1 MNAEQPL
8 DIAGALPF
16 HAELERTLEQLL
28 ELPDEQSVDP
38 RWSKA
43 LVTLKAYSLRPAKR
57 VRPTLL
63 VTGWAMAARAPAHEV
78 PRGVQAFAAAL
89 ELLHTFMLI
98 HDDVADR
105 AMTRRGGLALHRMLG
120 DDSASGGDLAVV
132 LGDHLYSRAVEV
144 MLSSGAP
151 RAAAATRYMMAICRH
166 TAIGQY
172 LDLDLSRAPLGEVT
186 LFQTLKVAHLKTA
199 KYGFVA
205 PLVVGAMLGSG
216 SDELLAGLE
225 RVGRAAGM
233 AFQLRDD
240 LLGLF
245 GSDTIAGK
253 DSGADYSEGKRT
265 FPVIAAWTR
274 ASSSGRE
281 RLEALW
287 KPQVR
292 GPSALGLARD
302 EIEAHGGRAATER
315 VIERMT
321 RTARKNLE
329 TLPNDHG
336 ARDGLDSML
345 TRMVRRSS

>member
-1 MNAEQPL
+1 MNVEQPL
-8 DIAGALPF
+8 EIAGAPPF
-16 HAELERTLEQLL
+16 YAGLERTLEQLL
-28 ELPDEQSVDP
+28 ELPDEQTVDP
-38 RWSKA
+38 RWSRA
-43 LVTLKAYSLRPAKR
+43 LVTLKAYSMRPAKR

-63 VTGWAMAARAPAHEV
+63 ITGWAMAARASTHEV
-78 PRGVQAFAAAL
+78 PQGVQAFAAAL

-105 AMTRRGGLALHRMLG
+105 AVTRRGGPALHRMLG
-120 DDSASGGDLAVV
+120 DDSGFGGDLAVV

-151 RAAAATRYMMAICRH
+151 RSAAATRYMMAICRH

-205 PLVVGAMLGSG
+205 PLVVGAMLGGG

-245 GSDTIAGK
+245 GSDQVVGK
-253 DSGADYSEGKRT
+253 DGGADYSEGKRT

-274 ASSSGRE
+274 ASSDGRE

-287 KPQVR
+287 QAEVR
-292 GPSALGLARD
+292 GPSMLGAARD
-302 EIEAHGGRAATER
+302 EIEAHGGRSATER
-315 VIERMT
+315 VIDRMT

-329 TLPNDHG
+329 ALPNDLG
-336 ARDGLDSML
+336 ARDGLDALL
-345 TRMVRRSS
+345 TRMVRRTS